1 MGFFSS
7 IFRPL
12 TKITDDIFNIATL
25 GLFGDTNITEDV
37 FKSLGMKGKKKS
49 TPTPALQPS
58 SPPSFEF
65 HFPEQ
70 PDYPDYPTY
79 DPPPAPVYVPPVD
92 YAGIAEKE
100 ALAKANTI
108 KVKKQ
113 NALKRGRRG
122 LIATSAL
129 GLTDDPVV
137 KKQTLLGA

>member
-25 GLFGDTNITEDV
+25 GVFGDTNITEDV
-37 FKSLGMKGKKKS
+37 FKSLGMQGKKKS
-49 TPTPALQPS
+49 TPTPTPARQS
-58 SPPSFEF
+58 YSPPSFEF

-70 PDYPDYPTY
+70 PDYPTY

-92 YAGIAEKE
+92 YAGIAQKE